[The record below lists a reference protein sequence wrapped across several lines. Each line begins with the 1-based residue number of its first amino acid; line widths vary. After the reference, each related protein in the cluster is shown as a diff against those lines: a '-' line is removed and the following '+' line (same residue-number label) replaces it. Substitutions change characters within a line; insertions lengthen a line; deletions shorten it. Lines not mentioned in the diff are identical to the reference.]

1 MKHPTKSHDLSS
13 VCPVCTH
20 LNLPPP
26 PRTAARER
34 LMNTRARIGALLFG
48 LAFLLGAAEAQAAA
62 VCSNTPGVNDRVV
75 CQQGDATVIDIDL
88 TNPAIATAVAN
99 EYAVYAHHTGT
110 GGIDVEVAG
119 GALSATGQGGYGVFA
134 YQRGAGGVSIVLKE
148 GVDVTSANHG
158 IVGLIENSAN
168 AAAIT
173 VSVTAG
179 TVSATDATA
188 GGAGVWAQ
196 HQGTGGIDIDLANVA
211 VSTKGSGHGVYG
223 RHTGAGGT
231 GVDVDVKSGSIST
244 VGDGAFGI
252 GGAIIG
258 NSGGAVSIDVT
269 DVDVTTEGSNSHG
282 VYGLISNAVGEA
294 LTVSVTR
301 GSLST
306 AGRGAQGIF
315 GHVAGSASTASLSI
329 YSTAVTISTTAR
341 ANGVYARQEGAGGIA
356 FDLRGGSVTTAND
369 SAHAVLADNR
379 GAGGTDIDL
388 EGVAISTTGDGSY
401 GVFGYTGTGGGAIAI
416 DVTGGR
422 IVTTGDDSYGVIA
435 ADLNAA
441 SEAALSIYAD
451 GVTVTTTGYASYGIY
466 ARHAGTGSL
475 DVDLDDAAIS
485 TAGDETYGVV
495 GNIGNAASTAAIAID
510 AAGDSAIAVEG
521 LNTAGMLGLQAG
533 LGSVGITT
541 GAGTAIEAPFAIGMD
556 ARATNDASAAGR
568 IVVTPGGKVEAREA
582 GVLAWAERSSGH
594 TFGDGAQTADDAART
609 APMIHVASSGTVTVG
624 ASVTE
629 AFIRGRIAGADE
641 TLSAVE
647 QAVLSAITS
656 GDSDALD
663 TALAALPA
671 AYDADW
677 KAEARNL
684 QRKRIAESP
693 GDAAR
698 AATANRAGEIAASEI
713 LGLSRAGIRA
723 VVRSHTGMATFI
735 RQGDRDPAILAIAA
749 AARTERQ
756 QAALAEQEKLSAA
769 ERTVLEAVLT
779 GSGLEAALDALSGA
793 TYTDD
798 WKDGVRQR
806 AASYNAGD
814 IQVDVTGGSISA
826 EGNGVEALYAVP
838 HDRNGAIAVTVA
850 EGARVTGGANGLYV
864 RGAGAGEGNLHAQ
877 SVTVNGAV
885 TGGTG
890 AGVHLAGGGRL
901 TVGATG
907 ETGATSGVGVLA
919 DGGDLTATVSGTVRG
934 DVRVDGGALTLSVP
948 EGGVVTGT
956 VRDPA
961 GPLTVA
967 GSIGRLLYTDGA
979 TVTVAATGALTGVD
993 VDGRTE
999 ALRSEAGNLDV
1010 TVAGRV
1016 AGDLRAPSGGT
1027 LTLSVPEGGVV
1038 TGTAYDPIG
1047 PLTVAGRIGRLLY
1060 SGGATV
1066 TVTAT
1071 GRLTGVEGAAEAL
1084 RSEAGDLDVTV
1095 AGMVTGDVLG
1105 LGDGDHMVTVARG
1118 GSVTGTVRLAASTVR
1133 VAGVVGRVH
1142 LDRGGTVTV
1151 DASGR
1156 VTGVEGVGIRSETGD
1171 LTVTVAGVVMGD
1183 ILALGSG
1190 EHAVSVAPGG
1200 AVTGTVRVATES
1212 TVRVAGTAGRV
1223 LLDRGGTVAIGE
1235 AGRVTGVDGEAI
1247 RSASG
1252 ELVVSIR
1259 QAPGET
1265 AEQLLN
1271 RIQGT
1276 MRDADGAPPEVR
1288 YVFAD
1293 GRRIDDLGAPGSA
1306 RSVPLGPFDVGIGHD
1321 GRLVR
1326 EYAPRVRVYE
1336 ALPSVLLGLNG
1347 TSGFH
1352 DRMAAPRSPNGVWA
1366 RIETSG
1372 GSRETE
1378 RSTSTSGGRLA
1389 WTQRRYRVETG
1400 VDFPLEAG
1408 VASLS
1413 AHHRRASAEVSG
1425 NDGGIDVAGN
1435 GVGASVSWRLSDGVY
1450 VDGGVSATWYDV
1462 ALESGQR
1469 GSLKRDVGAFGHAVG
1484 VEAGRR
1490 VALGSG
1496 PLGALTATPRAR
1508 LSYSRVGMDAFT
1520 DAVEARV
1527 SLDKGRAATGR
1538 AGVRVEASEGGSRLF
1553 GSVDVERAFSRE
1565 TAVKVSDV
1573 GLSSKAEATRV
1584 LVEAGGAVEWDGGR
1598 YALQGAARWA
1608 TGARDYG
1615 GGVTIKV
1622 RF

>member
-1 MKHPTKSHDLSS
+1 
-13 VCPVCTH
+13 
-20 LNLPPP
+20 
-26 PRTAARER
+26 
-34 LMNTRARIGALLFG
+34 MNARARIGALLFG
-48 LAFLLGAAEAQAAA
+48 LAFLFGAAEAQAAA

-75 CQQGDATVIDIDL
+75 CQAGDATVIDIDL

-99 EYAVYAHHTGT
+99 EYAVYARHTGT

-134 YQRGAGGVSIVLKE
+134 HQRGAGGVSIVLKE
-148 GVDVTSANHG
+148 GVDVTSAHHG

-168 AAAIT
+168 AAPI
-173 VSVTAG
+173 SIYVTAG

-188 GGAGVWAQ
+188 GGAGVLAQ

-252 GGAIIG
+252 GGAITG

-282 VYGLISNAVGEA
+282 VFGLTNAVGEA
-294 LTVSVTR
+294 VTVSVTR

-315 GHVAGSASTASLSI
+315 GHVSDSASTASLSI
-329 YSTAVTISTTAR
+329 YTTAVTISTTAR
-341 ANGVYARQEGAGGIA
+341 ANGVYARQAGAGGIA
-356 FDLRGGSVTTAND
+356 FDLRGGSITTAND

-388 EGVAISTTGDGSY
+388 GGVAVSTTGDGSY

-422 IVTTGDDSYGVIA
+422 IVTAGDDSYGVIA
-435 ADLNAA
+435 ADLDAA
-441 SEAALSIYAD
+441 SEAALSIYAG

-466 ARHAGTGSL
+466 ARHDGTGSL
-475 DVDLDDAAIS
+475 DVDLDDAAVS

-495 GNIGNAASTAAIAID
+495 GNMGNAASTAAIAID

-521 LNTAGMLGLQAG
+521 LDTAGMLGLQAG

-568 IVVTPGGKVEAREA
+568 IVVTPGGKIEALHA
-582 GVLAWAERSSGH
+582 GVLAWADRSSGH
-594 TFGDGAQTADDAART
+594 TMGAGAQTADDAART
-609 APMIHVASSGTVTVG
+609 APMIHVASSGMVTVG

-641 TLSAVE
+641 TLSAAE
-647 QAVLSAITS
+647 QAVLSAIMS
-656 GDSDALD
+656 GDSDASDALD
-663 TALAALPA
+663 TALEALPA

-684 QRKRIAESP
+684 LRKRIDEP
-693 GDAAR
+693 DAAR
-698 AATANRAGEIAASEI
+698 AANRAAGEI
-713 LGLSRAGIRA
+713 LGLSRAGVRA
-723 VVRSHTGMATFI
+723 VALSHTGMATFI

-749 AARTERQ
+749 ASRTEQQ

-769 ERTVLEAVLT
+769 ERTVLEAALT
-779 GSGLEAALDALSGA
+779 GSGLEAALTALSGA
-793 TYTDD
+793 AYTDD

-814 IQVDVTGGSISA
+814 VRVDVTGGAIDA

-838 HDRNGAIAVTVA
+838 HDRNGAVTVTVA
-850 EGARVTGGANGLYV
+850 EGARVTGGANGIYV
-864 RGAGAGEGNLHAQ
+864 RGAGAGAGGLRAQ

-890 AGVHLAGGGRL
+890 AGVHMAGGGRL

-907 ETGATSGVGVLA
+907 EIGATSGVGVLA

-934 DVRVDGGALTLSVP
+934 DVRVRGGGALTLNVM
-948 EGGVVTGT
+948 EGGAVTGT
-956 VRDPA
+956 VRDPV
-961 GPLTVA
+961 GLSTVA
-967 GSIGRLLYTDGA
+967 GSIGRLLYSGGA
-979 TVTVAATGALTGVD
+979 TVTVAATGALTGVE
-993 VDGRTE
+993 GE
-999 ALRSEAGNLDV
+999 ALRSESGDLSL
-1010 TVAGRV
+1010 TVADGGMVTGDVQARD
-1016 AGDLRAPSGGT
+1016 GDLSLTVTDGGMVTGDVQAHGGT
-1027 LTLSVPEGGVV
+1027 LKLSVPAGSEI
-1038 TGTAYDPIG
+1038 TGTVRDPVG
-1047 PLTVAGRIGRLLY
+1047 LSTVTGRIGRLLY

-1066 TVTAT
+1066 TVAAT
-1071 GRLTGVEGAAEAL
+1071 GALTGVEVDGRIEAL
-1084 RSEAGDLDVTV
+1084 RSEAGALDVTV

-1105 LGDGDHMVTVARG
+1105 LGDGDHTVTVAHG
-1118 GSVTGTVRLAASTVR
+1118 GTVTGTIHLAASTVR
-1133 VAGVVGRVH
+1133 VAGTVGRV
-1142 LDRGGTVTV
+1142 RFANGGTVTV
-1151 DASGR
+1151 GGTGR
-1156 VTGVEGVGIRSETGD
+1156 LTSIEDQAIANARGD
-1171 LTVTVAGVVMGD
+1171 LEV
-1183 ILALGSG
+1183 
-1190 EHAVSVAPGG
+1190 E
-1200 AVTGTVRVATES
+1200 
-1212 TVRVAGTAGRV
+1212 
-1223 LLDRGGTVAIGE
+1223 
-1235 AGRVTGVDGEAI
+1235 
-1247 RSASG
+1247 
-1252 ELVVSIR
+1252 IR
-1259 QAPGET
+1259 QAPGERADRMT
-1265 AEQLLN
+1265 ARVPG
-1271 RIQGT
+1271 RITSNGGRKVT
-1276 MRDADGAPPEVR
+1276 IVTADGEEWRVGPRGTSGAAPM
-1288 YVFAD
+1288 
-1293 GRRIDDLGAPGSA
+1293 GAY
-1306 RSVPLGPFDVGIGHD
+1306 DVGLEGD
-1321 GRLVR
+1321 RLFPD
-1326 EYAPRVRVYE
+1326 YAPRARVYE
-1336 ALPSVLLGLNG
+1336 ALPSVLLGLTG

-1366 RIETSG
+1366 RIEASG

-1389 WTQRRYRVETG
+1389 WTQRRYGVETG

-1408 VASLS
+1408 VAGLS

-1435 GVGASVSWRLSDGVY
+1435 GLGASMAWRLSDGAY
-1450 VDGGVSATWYDV
+1450 VAGEVSATWYDV
-1462 ALESGQR
+1462 ALESGRR
-1469 GSLKRDVGAFGHAVG
+1469 GSLKSSVGAFGHAVG

-1490 VALGSG
+1490 VALGPG

-1508 LSYSRVGMDAFT
+1508 LSYSRVGMDGFT
-1520 DAVEARV
+1520 DAVDARV
-1527 SLDKGRAATGR
+1527 SLDRGRAATGR
-1538 AGVRVEASEGGSRLF
+1538 AGVRVEASEAGGSRLF
-1553 GSVDVERAFSRE
+1553 GSVDVEHAFSRE
-1565 TAVKVSDV
+1565 TAVEVSDV

-1584 LVEAGGAVEWDGGR
+1584 LVEAGGAVEWGGGR
-1598 YALQGAARWA
+1598 YVLQGAARWA
-1608 TGARDYG
+1608 TGTRDYG
-1615 GGVTIKV
+1615 GGVTFKV

>member
-1 MKHPTKSHDLSS
+1 
-13 VCPVCTH
+13 
-20 LNLPPP
+20 
-26 PRTAARER
+26 
-34 LMNTRARIGALLFG
+34 MNARARIGALLFG

-62 VCSNTPGVNDRVV
+62 VCSNTPGVSDRVV
-75 CQQGDATVIDIDL
+75 CQAGDATVIDIDL

-99 EYAVYAHHTGT
+99 EYAVYARHTGT

-134 YQRGAGGVSIVLKE
+134 HQRGAGGVSIVLKE
-148 GVDVTSANHG
+148 GVDVTSAHHG

-168 AAAIT
+168 AAPI
-173 VSVTAG
+173 SIYVTAG

-188 GGAGVWAQ
+188 GGAGVLAQ

-252 GGAIIG
+252 GGAITG

-282 VYGLISNAVGEA
+282 VFGLTNAVGEA
-294 LTVSVTR
+294 VTVSVTR

-315 GHVAGSASTASLSI
+315 GHVSDSASTASLSI
-329 YSTAVTISTTAR
+329 YTTAVTISTTAR
-341 ANGVYARQEGAGGIA
+341 ANGVYARQAGAGGIA
-356 FDLRGGSVTTAND
+356 FDLRGGSITTAND

-388 EGVAISTTGDGSY
+388 GGVAVSTTGDGSY

-422 IVTTGDDSYGVIA
+422 IVTAGDDSYGVIA
-435 ADLNAA
+435 ADLDAA
-441 SEAALSIYAD
+441 SEAALSIYAG

-466 ARHAGTGSL
+466 ARHDGTGSL
-475 DVDLDDAAIS
+475 DVDLEDAAIS

-495 GNIGNAASTAAIAID
+495 GNMGNAASTAAIAID

-521 LNTAGMLGLQAG
+521 LDTAGMLGLQAG

-541 GAGTAIEAPFAIGMD
+541 GAGTAIAAPFAIGMD

-568 IVVTPGGKVEAREA
+568 IVVTPGGKIEALYA

-594 TFGDGAQTADDAART
+594 TMGAGAQTADDAART

-641 TLSAVE
+641 TLSAAE
-647 QAVLSAITS
+647 QAVLSAIMS
-656 GDSDALD
+656 GDSDASDALD

-684 QRKRIAESP
+684 LRKRTAEP
-693 GDAAR
+693 DAAR
-698 AATANRAGEIAASEI
+698 AANRAGEIAASEI
-713 LGLSRAGIRA
+713 LGLSRAGVRA
-723 VVRSHTGMATFI
+723 VALSHTGMATFI

-749 AARTERQ
+749 ASRTEQQ
-756 QAALAEQEKLSAA
+756 QAVLAEQEKLSAA

-779 GSGLEAALDALSGA
+779 GSGLEAALTALSA
-793 TYTDD
+793 AAYTDD
-798 WKDGVRQR
+798 WKDGVRER

-814 IQVDVTGGSISA
+814 VRVDVTGGAIDA

-838 HDRNGAIAVTVA
+838 HDRNGAVTVTVA

-864 RGAGAGEGNLHAQ
+864 RGAGAGAGGLRAQ

-885 TGGTG
+885 RGGTG
-890 AGVHLAGGGRL
+890 AGVHMAGGGRL
-901 TVGATG
+901 TVGRTG
-907 ETGATSGVGVLA
+907 RIGATSGVGVLA
-919 DGGDLTATVSGTVRG
+919 DGGGDLTATVSGTVRG
-934 DVRVDGGALTLSVP
+934 DVRVRGGGALTLNVM
-948 EGGVVTGT
+948 EGGAVTGT
-956 VRDPA
+956 VRDPV
-961 GPLTVA
+961 GLSTVV
-967 GSIGRLLYTDGA
+967 GSIGRLLYSGGA
-979 TVTVAATGALTGVD
+979 TVTVAATGALTGVE
-993 VDGRTE
+993 VDG
-999 ALRSEAGNLDV
+999 
-1010 TVAGRV
+1010 
-1016 AGDLRAPSGGT
+1016 GT
-1027 LTLSVPEGGVV
+1027 
-1038 TGTAYDPIG
+1038 
-1047 PLTVAGRIGRLLY
+1047 
-1060 SGGATV
+1060 
-1066 TVTAT
+1066 
-1071 GRLTGVEGAAEAL
+1071 EAL
-1084 RSEAGDLDVTV
+1084 RSEAGDLSMTV

-1105 LGDGDHMVTVARG
+1105 LGDGDHTVTVAEG

-1133 VAGVVGRVH
+1133 VAGVVGRVQ

-1183 ILALGSG
+1183 VLALGSG
-1190 EHAVSVAPGG
+1190 EHVVSVAPGG
-1200 AVTGTVRVATES
+1200 VVTGTVQVATES
-1212 TVRVAGTAGRV
+1212 TVALAGTAGRV

-1252 ELVVSIR
+1252 ELVASFR
-1259 QAPGET
+1259 QAAGET
-1265 AEQLLN
+1265 VSQAVGRVQGRIEEDGGTPQVLFRRAGEQEAVPL
-1271 RIQGT
+1271 I
-1276 MRDADGAPPEVR
+1276 
-1288 YVFAD
+1288 
-1293 GRRIDDLGAPGSA
+1293 GAPGSA
-1306 RSVPLGPFDVGIGHD
+1306 TSTPVGAYDVGVVAD
-1321 GRLVR
+1321 GGGVR
-1326 EYAPRVRVYE
+1326 VEHAFAPRARVYE

-1366 RIETSG
+1366 RIEASG

-1389 WTQRRYRVETG
+1389 WTERRYGAETG
-1400 VDFPLEAG
+1400 VDVPLEAG
-1408 VASLS
+1408 VVGLS

-1435 GVGASVSWRLSDGVY
+1435 GLGASMAWRLSDGAY
-1450 VDGGVSATWYDV
+1450 VAGEVSATWYDV
-1462 ALESGQR
+1462 ALESGRR
-1469 GSLKRDVGAFGHAVG
+1469 GSLKSSIGAFGHAVG

-1490 VALGSG
+1490 VDLGSG

-1508 LSYSRVGMDAFT
+1508 LSYSRVGMDGFT
-1520 DAVEARV
+1520 DAVDARV

-1553 GSVDVERAFSRE
+1553 GSVDVEHAFSRE
-1565 TAVKVSDV
+1565 TAVEVSDV
-1573 GLSSKAEATRV
+1573 GLSSKAAATRARFEV
-1584 LVEAGGAVEWDGGR
+1584 GGSVEWGGGR

-1615 GGVTIKV
+1615 GGVTFKV

>member
-1 MKHPTKSHDLSS
+1 
-13 VCPVCTH
+13 
-20 LNLPPP
+20 
-26 PRTAARER
+26 
-34 LMNTRARIGALLFG
+34 MNARARIGALLFG
-48 LAFLLGAAEAQAAA
+48 LAFLFGAAEAQAAA

-75 CQQGDATVIDIDL
+75 CQVGDATVIDIDL

-99 EYAVYAHHTGT
+99 ENAVYARHTGT

-148 GVDVTSANHG
+148 GVDVTSAHHG
-158 IVGLIENSAN
+158 IIGLIDNSAN
-168 AAAIT
+168 AAAI
-173 VSVTAG
+173 SIYVTAG
-179 TVSATDATA
+179 TVSATDATE

-231 GVDVDVKSGSIST
+231 GVDVDVKSSSIST

-269 DVDVTTEGSNSHG
+269 DVDVTTEGSISHG
-282 VYGLISNAVGEA
+282 VYGLINNAVGEA
-294 LTVSVTR
+294 VTVSVTR

-306 AGRGAQGIF
+306 AGRGAPGIF
-315 GHVAGSASTASLSI
+315 GHVSDSASTASLSI
-329 YSTAVTISTTAR
+329 YTTAVTISTTAR

-356 FDLRGGSVTTAND
+356 FDLRGGSITTAND

-388 EGVAISTTGDGSY
+388 EGVAVSTTGDGSY

-422 IVTTGDDSYGVIA
+422 IVTAGDDSYGVIA

-441 SEAALSIYAD
+441 SEAALSIYAG

-466 ARHAGTGSL
+466 ARHDGTGSL

-495 GNIGNAASTAAIAID
+495 GNMSNAASTAAIAID

-521 LNTAGMLGLQAG
+521 LDTAGMLGLQAG

-541 GAGTAIEAPFAIGMD
+541 GAGTAIEAPFAVGMD

-568 IVVTPGGKVEAREA
+568 IVITPGGKVEALHA

-594 TFGDGAQTADDAART
+594 TMGDGAQTADDAART
-609 APMIHVASSGTVTVG
+609 APMIHVTSSGTVTVG

-629 AFIRGRIAGADE
+629 AFIRGWTAGADE
-641 TLSAVE
+641 TLSAAE
-647 QAVLSAITS
+647 QAVLSAITA

-677 KAEARNL
+677 NAEARNFL
-684 QRKRIAESP
+684 RKSIAEP
-693 GDAAR
+693 DAAR
-698 AATANRAGEIAASEI
+698 AANQAAGEI
-713 LGLSRAGIRA
+713 LGLSRAGVRA
-723 VVRSHTGMATFI
+723 VALSHTGMATFI

-749 AARTERQ
+749 ASRTERQ
-756 QAALAEQEKLSAA
+756 QATLAEQEKLSAA

-793 TYTDD
+793 AYTDD

-806 AASYNAGD
+806 AASYNAGGV
-814 IQVDVTGGSISA
+814 QVDVTGGSISA

-850 EGARVTGGANGLYV
+850 EGARVTGGANGIYV
-864 RGAGAGEGNLHAQ
+864 RGAGAGTGSLRAQ
-877 SVTVNGAV
+877 SVTVNGRV

-890 AGVHLAGGGRL
+890 AGVHMAGGGRL
-901 TVGATG
+901 AVGKTG
-907 ETGATSGVGVLA
+907 RVGATSGVGVLA
-919 DGGDLTATVSGTVRG
+919 DGPGDFHATVSGTVDG
-934 DVRVDGGALTLSVP
+934 DIRVDGGALTLSVP

-956 VRDPA
+956 VRDPV
-961 GPLTVA
+961 GLPMVA
-967 GSIGRLLYTDGA
+967 GS
-979 TVTVAATGALTGVD
+979 
-993 VDGRTE
+993 
-999 ALRSEAGNLDV
+999 
-1010 TVAGRV
+1010 
-1016 AGDLRAPSGGT
+1016 
-1027 LTLSVPEGGVV
+1027 
-1038 TGTAYDPIG
+1038 
-1047 PLTVAGRIGRLLY
+1047 IGRLLY

-1066 TVTAT
+1066 TVART
-1071 GRLTGVEGAAEAL
+1071 GALTGVEGEAL
-1084 RSEAGDLDVTV
+1084 RSEAGDLSMTV

-1105 LGDGDHMVTVARG
+1105 LGDGDHRVTVAEG

-1133 VAGVVGRVH
+1133 VAGVVGRVQ

-1190 EHAVSVAPGG
+1190 EQAVSVVPGG
-1200 AVTGTVRVATES
+1200 RVTGTVRLATAS
-1212 TVRVAGTAGRV
+1212 TVRVAGVVGRV
-1223 LLDRGGTVAIGE
+1223 QLDRGGTVTVDAS
-1235 AGRVTGVDGEAI
+1235 GRVTGVEGVGI
-1247 RSASG
+1247 RSETGNLTVTVAGTVNGINAGGDLNAVVTDTGRAGDIKYAGDLDLTIRAAEG
-1252 ELVVSIR
+1252 ER
-1259 QAPGET
+1259 PDQAAARAVG
-1265 AEQLLN
+1265 
-1271 RIQGT
+1271 RIDGT
-1276 MRDADGAPPEVR
+1276 GD
-1288 YVFAD
+1288 
-1293 GRRIDDLGAPGSA
+1293 RRIEL
-1306 RSVPLGPFDVGIGHD
+1306 SVDGKRLEVGPSGTSKAVPSGPFDVGIEGD
-1321 GRLVR
+1321 RLVS
-1326 EYAPRVRVYE
+1326 EYAPRSRVYE
-1336 ALPSVLLGLNG
+1336 ALPSVLLGMTG

-1352 DRMAAPRSPNGVWA
+1352 DRMAAPRSPNGAWA
-1366 RIETSG
+1366 RVAASG

-1378 RSTSTSGGRLA
+1378 RSTSMSGGRLA
-1389 WTQRRYRVETG
+1389 WTERRYGVETG
-1400 VDFPLEAG
+1400 VDFPLESG

-1413 AHHRRASAEVSG
+1413 AHHRRGSAEVSG
-1425 NDGGIDVAGN
+1425 NDGRIEVTGN
-1435 GVGASVSWRLSDGVY
+1435 GVGASVSWRLSDGAY
-1450 VDGGVSATWYDV
+1450 VDGGVSATRYDV
-1462 ALESGQR
+1462 ALKSGRR
-1469 GSLKRDVGAFGHAVG
+1469 GSLKSGVGAFGHAVG

-1490 VALGSG
+1490 VALGPG

-1508 LSYSRVGMDAFT
+1508 LSYSRVSMDAFT

-1538 AGVRVEASEGGSRLF
+1538 AGVRVEAAEAGGSRLF

-1565 TAVKVSDV
+1565 TAVEVSDV

-1584 LVEAGGAVEWDGGR
+1584 LVEAGGAIEWDGGR

-1615 GGVTIKV
+1615 GGVTLNV